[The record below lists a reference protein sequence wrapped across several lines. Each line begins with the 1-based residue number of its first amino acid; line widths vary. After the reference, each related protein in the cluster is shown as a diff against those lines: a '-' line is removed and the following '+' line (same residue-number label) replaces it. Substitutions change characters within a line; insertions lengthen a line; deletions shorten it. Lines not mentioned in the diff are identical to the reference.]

1 MKKILL
7 AILATLMLASSA
19 SASDAVLYRNG
30 RTDYRIILSRDALPA
45 ELTAV
50 RELATYLEKIT
61 GTAPLAY
68 YDTDVAPGKR
78 EIIVGR
84 TNREEAF
91 PLDRSSLGEDGLM
104 IQWKGSSVFITGPQI
119 NYGRGTLSAA
129 YEFLRLLGCEFYAK
143 DTEVIP
149 ETKDLKVEK
158 KDIVQ
163 VSPFE
168 HRDIYWSCVFGEEI
182 SAKLRLNAC
191 LTTEKRNLRPEYG
204 GMRTYTA
211 NKFVHTFDKIIPPSE
226 YFESHPEYF
235 SEING
240 ERTCK
245 HLYSQICMSNPDVLR
260 LTVEKVKE
268 WIREDPESRIISVS
282 QNDSFVIESYCDCEK
297 CHAINEEEGSPAG
310 SLLRFTNAVADAI
323 KDEFPDVAVD
333 MLAYQYST
341 VPPKIT
347 VPRPNVVVRYCT
359 GACYPHPIEECQVNA
374 GPKSYIEKWNQICDR
389 LYIWD
394 YTTNFAQYLCP
405 IANFGSLQP
414 NLKFFRD
421 HGVKGVFEQGMYQE
435 GESGEFGD
443 LRAYVLARLMWNP
456 DENLE
461 SLVKGF
467 LDAFYGNAAVYVGE
481 FLDLLHKRV
490 LESGVHFG
498 PAFDCGDRLKNLFSP
513 EDLEHLDGV
522 WADAVASCEPGSKEQ
537 IHVLRSQIC
546 YRFYKQ
552 CCKVREFAGDSAKED
567 RALAADC
574 HRLGVTRWNEGVN
587 VPWIEAE

>member
-78 EIIVGR
+78 EIIVGK
-84 TNREEAF
+84 TNREDSF
-91 PLDRSSLGEDGLM
+91 PLDRSTLGEDGLR
-104 IQWKGSSVFITGPQI
+104 IKWKGSSGFITGPQT
-119 NYGRGTLSAA
+119 NYGRGTLYAA

-414 NLKFFRD
+414 NLQFFRD

-522 WADAVASCEPGSKEQ
+522 WADAIASCEPGSKEQ

>member
-1 MKKILL
+1 
-7 AILATLMLASSA
+7 
-19 SASDAVLYRNG
+19 
-30 RTDYRIILSRDALPA
+30 
-45 ELTAV
+45 
-50 RELATYLEKIT
+50 
-61 GTAPLAY
+61 
-68 YDTDVAPGKR
+68 
-78 EIIVGR
+78 
-84 TNREEAF
+84 
-91 PLDRSSLGEDGLM
+91 
-104 IQWKGSSVFITGPQI
+104 
-119 NYGRGTLSAA
+119 
-129 YEFLRLLGCEFYAK
+129 
-143 DTEVIP
+143 
-149 ETKDLKVEK
+149 
-158 KDIVQ
+158 
-163 VSPFE
+163 
-168 HRDIYWSCVFGEEI
+168 
-182 SAKLRLNAC
+182 
-191 LTTEKRNLRPEYG
+191 
-204 GMRTYTA
+204 
-211 NKFVHTFDKIIPPSE
+211 
-226 YFESHPEYF
+226 
-235 SEING
+235 
-240 ERTCK
+240 
-245 HLYSQICMSNPDVLR
+245 MSNPDVLR

-414 NLKFFRD
+414 NLQFFRD

-467 LDAFYGNAAVYVGE
+467 LDAFYGNAAAYVGE

-522 WADAVASCEPGSKEQ
+522 WADAIASCEPGSKEQ

-552 CCKVREFAGDSAKED
+552 CCKVKEFAGDSAKED

>member
-1 MKKILL
+1 
-7 AILATLMLASSA
+7 
-19 SASDAVLYRNG
+19 
-30 RTDYRIILSRDALPA
+30 
-45 ELTAV
+45 
-50 RELATYLEKIT
+50 
-61 GTAPLAY
+61 
-68 YDTDVAPGKR
+68 
-78 EIIVGR
+78 
-84 TNREEAF
+84 
-91 PLDRSSLGEDGLM
+91 M
-104 IQWKGSSVFITGPQI
+104 IKWKGSSVFITGPQT
-119 NYGRGTLSAA
+119 NYGRGTLYAA

-158 KDIVQ
+158 KNIVQ

-204 GMRTYTA
+204 GMRTYTS

-282 QNDSFVIESYCDCEK
+282 QNDSFVIESYCDCDK

-374 GPKSYIEKWNQICDR
+374 GPKSYIEIWNQI
-389 LYIWD
+389 
-394 YTTNFAQYLCP
+394 
-405 IANFGSLQP
+405 
-414 NLKFFRD
+414 
-421 HGVKGVFEQGMYQE
+421 
-435 GESGEFGD
+435 
-443 LRAYVLARLMWNP
+443 
-456 DENLE
+456 
-461 SLVKGF
+461 
-467 LDAFYGNAAVYVGE
+467 
-481 FLDLLHKRV
+481 
-490 LESGVHFG
+490 
-498 PAFDCGDRLKNLFSP
+498 
-513 EDLEHLDGV
+513 
-522 WADAVASCEPGSKEQ
+522 
-537 IHVLRSQIC
+537 
-546 YRFYKQ
+546 
-552 CCKVREFAGDSAKED
+552 
-567 RALAADC
+567 
-574 HRLGVTRWNEGVN
+574 
-587 VPWIEAE
+587 

>member
-30 RTDYRIILSRDALPA
+30 RTDYRIILSREAQPA

-91 PLDRSSLGEDGLM
+91 PLDRSSLGEDGRM
-104 IQWKGSSVFITGPQI
+104 IKWKGSSVFITGPQT
-119 NYGRGTLSAA
+119 NYGRGTLYAA

-414 NLKFFRD
+414 NLQFFRD

-513 EDLEHLDGV
+513 EELEHLDGV
-522 WADAVASCEPGSKEQ
+522 WADAIASCEPGSKEQ

>member
-84 TNREEAF
+84 TNREETF
-91 PLDRSSLGEDGLM
+91 PLDRNSLGEDGLM
-104 IQWKGSSVFITGPQI
+104 IKWKGSSVFITGPQT
-119 NYGRGTLSAA
+119 NYGRGTLYAA

-149 ETKDLKVEK
+149 ETKDLKLAK

-414 NLKFFRD
+414 NLQFFRD

-467 LDAFYGNAAVYVGE
+467 LDAFYGNAAAYVGE
-481 FLDLLHKRV
+481 FLDLLYKRV

-587 VPWIEAE
+587 VPWIETE